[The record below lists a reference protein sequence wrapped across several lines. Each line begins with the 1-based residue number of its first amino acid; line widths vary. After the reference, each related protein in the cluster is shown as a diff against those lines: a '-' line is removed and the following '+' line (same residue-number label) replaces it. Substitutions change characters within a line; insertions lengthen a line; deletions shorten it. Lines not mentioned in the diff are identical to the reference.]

1 METPEGSTIEKWL
14 RENKLLNMDVDL
26 MFSRGTLLFL
36 QFSNLMTKVSDIECR
51 LIKVKQMLENNTRM
65 LRDIKRSTA
74 V

>member
-51 LIKVKQMLENNTRM
+51 LIKVKQMLENNTRL

>member
-74 V
+74 I

>member
-26 MFSRGTLLFL
+26 MFSRGTMLFL
-36 QFSNLMTKVSDIECR
+36 QFSNLMTKVSEIECR

>member
-36 QFSNLMTKVSDIECR
+36 QFSTLMTRVSDIECR
-51 LIKVKQMLENNTRM
+51 LIKVKQMLENNTRL

>member
-36 QFSNLMTKVSDIECR
+36 QFSNLMTKVSDLECR
-51 LIKVKQMLENNTRM
+51 LIKVKQMLENNARM

>member
-14 RENKLLNMDVDL
+14 RENKILNMDVDL

-36 QFSNLMTKVSDIECR
+36 QFSTLMTKVSDIECR

>member
-26 MFSRGTLLFL
+26 MFSRGTMLFL
-36 QFSNLMTKVSDIECR
+36 QFSNLMTKVSEIECR
-51 LIKVKQMLENNTRM
+51 LIKVKQMLENNTRL

>member
-51 LIKVKQMLENNTRM
+51 LIKVKQMLENNARM